1 MQRVHLTSVFM
12 YAERHLK
19 EKEKGVEEGVVSK
32 NRATV
37 AHVAN
42 AE

>member
-1 MQRVHLTSVFM
+1 MQPVHLTLDFM
-12 YAERHLK
+12 CAERHLK
-19 EKEKGVEEGVVSK
+19 EKEKGVEEGIVSK

-37 AHVAN
+37 AHLTN